1 MAIDFKDRAEAGRQ
15 LARSLIQYSRRESVI
30 LVPMNG
36 SLVIGKVVSN
46 ILGIPL
52 DLLMV
57 SHVHHPE
64 RWDEII
70 GAVSPAGFRPAGSG
84 NDYGDYVEQML
95 PKIRKWLT
103 ERALYIRN
111 GASSLD
117 LTGKIVIVITE
128 GVRTGLKLFLSL
140 NAVSSERPAK
150 LVVASPVIA
159 PEAIPLIAT
168 ASHAIHSLFTPM
180 PYYRTDSF
188 YRQFEFHNDDELAAI
203 FGGSK

>member
-64 RWDEII
+64 QWDAVL
-70 GAVSPAGFRPAGSG
+70 GAVSPAGFRPAGSAMIIG
-84 NDYGDYVEQML
+84 
-95 PKIRKWLT
+95 PC
-103 ERALYIRN
+103 RAN
-111 GASSLD
+111 V
-117 LTGKIVIVITE
+117 T
-128 GVRTGLKLFLSL
+128 
-140 NAVSSERPAK
+140 
-150 LVVASPVIA
+150 
-159 PEAIPLIAT
+159 
-168 ASHAIHSLFTPM
+168 
-180 PYYRTDSF
+180 
-188 YRQFEFHNDDELAAI
+188 
-203 FGGSK
+203 